1 MKQPYRK
8 KDAEQLGD
16 RILEL
21 LRPGPAKMIQQ
32 LCSELG
38 FSRHAVHV
46 RLRTLMADGHVHYV
60 EVVTKGGLGL
70 AYAWQLGPAPQEKL
84 DELHRIQA
92 ARAAMPDRGP
102 IFTPMQVMTRTYPRD
117 VNQRDPLVA
126 ALFGPARQAAA

>member
-1 MKQPYRK
+1 MKYPCRK

-16 RILEL
+16 RIILML
-21 LRPGPAKMIQQ
+21 QRGPAMIQQ

-46 RLRTLMADGHVHYV
+46 RLRALMADGRVHYV

-70 AYAWQLGPAPQEKL
+70 AYAWQLGSAPKEKL
-84 DELHRIQA
+84 DELRRNQVK
-92 ARAAMPDRGP
+92 RAAIPDRGP
-102 IFTPMQVMTRTYPRD
+102 IFTPIQVSTRIYPAM
-117 VNQRDPLVA
+117 NQRDPLVA